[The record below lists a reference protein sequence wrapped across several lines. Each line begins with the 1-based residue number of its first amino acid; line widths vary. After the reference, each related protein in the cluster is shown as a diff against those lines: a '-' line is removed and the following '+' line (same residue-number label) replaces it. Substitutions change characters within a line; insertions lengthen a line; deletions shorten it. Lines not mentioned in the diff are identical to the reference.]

1 MADLY
6 LVILHPEQASYQRMR
21 LNIMT
26 DEVEAMVECRRR
38 AVEGGCKQSVI
49 LPIPEESDGGETF
62 AFKF

>member
-1 MADLY
+1 MWDEVAE
-6 LVILHPEQASYQRMR
+6 VEQEFDRDDV
-21 LNIMT
+21 LK
-26 DEVEAMVECRRR
+26 VEAMVECRRR

>member
-1 MADLY
+1 
-6 LVILHPEQASYQRMR
+6 MR